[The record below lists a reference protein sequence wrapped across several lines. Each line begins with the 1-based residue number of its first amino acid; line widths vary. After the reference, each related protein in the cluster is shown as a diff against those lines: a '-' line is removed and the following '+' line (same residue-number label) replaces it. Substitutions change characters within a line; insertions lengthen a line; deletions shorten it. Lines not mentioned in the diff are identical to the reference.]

1 MDCNL
6 HSKHTRGR
14 SIVGLHLY
22 WLFRWYVA
30 LLIVQQPHKTMELY
44 LGLMF
49 GRVALLWVNKKV
61 SDAPIYTLLN
71 SQTDITPF
79 R

>member
-1 MDCNL
+1 
-6 HSKHTRGR
+6 
-14 SIVGLHLY
+14 
-22 WLFRWYVA
+22 
-30 LLIVQQPHKTMELY
+30 MELY